1 MFTTGQ
7 IDAWQTRSVS
17 AGKEHRCW
25 ARRSCKRNQPQEHKI
40 SVDGGKEAKKHE
52 TTTNINEMDNNKE
65 LLLFSL
71 KRKLIFFQLL
81 QPEELVDRSEEDK
94 GSDAK
99 RSNKILQ
106 TNFRQF

>member
-1 MFTTGQ
+1 
-7 IDAWQTRSVS
+7 
-17 AGKEHRCW
+17 
-25 ARRSCKRNQPQEHKI
+25 
-40 SVDGGKEAKKHE
+40 
-52 TTTNINEMDNNKE
+52 MDNNKE

-99 RSNKILQ
+99 RSNKI
-106 TNFRQF
+106 